1 MCYNKRY
8 LLMKK
13 CKQIIN
19 KINLKTNIYI
29 YRFFFLLIIFFFF
42 LDLGIEYDTIKKIE
56 YQS

>member
-29 YRFFFLLIIFFFF
+29 YRFFFCLSFFFF

>member
-1 MCYNKRY
+1 
-8 LLMKK
+8 MKK

-29 YRFFFLLIIFFFF
+29 YRFFFCLSFFFF